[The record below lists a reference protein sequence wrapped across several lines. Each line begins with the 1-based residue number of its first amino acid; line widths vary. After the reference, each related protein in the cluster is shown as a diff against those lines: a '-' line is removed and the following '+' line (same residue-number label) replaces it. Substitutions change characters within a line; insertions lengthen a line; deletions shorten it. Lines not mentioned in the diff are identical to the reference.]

1 MTPRNPR
8 GVLFI
13 GLSFLGAFAL
23 TVLPLP
29 DWAQAW
35 RPAWVAL
42 VLLYWCMALP
52 ERVGVVTAWLTGV
65 LLDVLVGTTLG
76 QHALG
81 LAVVACIT
89 SIYHKR
95 LRVFSQLQQAT
106 ICAGILVLYVTVLRI
121 VDRFAGVP
129 LPSASYL
136 TVVPSA
142 LLWPW
147 LFIILRD
154 VRRKGRVR

>member
-1 MTPRNPR
+1 MSLRNLR
-8 GVLFI
+8 GTLLI
-13 GLSFLGAFAL
+13 GLSILIAFAL

-29 DWAQAW
+29 AWAQAW

-42 VLLYWCMALP
+42 VLMYWSMAVP
-52 ERVGVVTAWLTGV
+52 ERVGVITAWFIGV

-81 LAVVACIT
+81 LAVIACLT
-89 SIYHKR
+89 VIYHKR
-95 LRVFSQLQQAT
+95 LRVFSQLQQGS
-106 ICAGILVLYVTVLRI
+106 ICAGMLLLYVTLLRI

-129 LPSASYL
+129 VPSVSYL
-136 TVVPSA
+136 TVVTSA

-154 VRRKGRVR
+154 VRRKGGVR

>member
-1 MTPRNPR
+1 MILRNPR
-8 GVLFI
+8 GAALI
-13 GLSFLGAFAL
+13 GLSVIVAFAL

-42 VLLYWCMALP
+42 VLMYWCMALP
-52 ERVGVVTAWLTGV
+52 EHVGVVTAWLAGV

-81 LAVVACIT
+81 LAVVAGIT
-89 SIYHKR
+89 AIYHKR

-106 ICAGILVLYVTVLRI
+106 ICAGILLLYVTLLRI

-129 LPSASYL
+129 MPSASYL
-136 TVVPSA
+136 TVMTSA

-154 VRRKGRVR
+154 VRRKGGVR

>member
-1 MTPRNPR
+1 M
-8 GVLFI
+8 
-13 GLSFLGAFAL
+13 AFAL

-29 DWAQAW
+29 AWAQAW

-52 ERVGVVTAWLTGV
+52 ERIGVFTAWFTGV
-65 LLDVLVGTTLG
+65 LLDVLVGATLG

-81 LAVVACIT
+81 LAVVACLT
-89 SIYHKR
+89 VIYHKR
-95 LRVFSQLQQAT
+95 LRVFSQFQQAT
-106 ICAGILVLYVTVLRI
+106 ICAGMLLLYVSLLRI
-121 VDRFAGVP
+121 VDRFAGMP
-129 LPSASYL
+129 QPSASYL
-136 TVVPSA
+136 TVITSA

-154 VRRKGRVR
+154 VRRKGSVR